1 MRHPRSFFI
10 TVVTASAL
18 IPLLDAA
25 ATQLPTT
32 REVNASK
39 AVANEMLSPA
49 ADAAVTENSQPV
61 AHPDHKSLEAL
72 LKDYQKIA
80 EKGGWP
86 RFEIGETIRTE
97 IPSKPDEPPNTQD
110 VRDPRIP
117 TIRRILTIMGD
128 YTYDQPREE
137 DSDAYDLGLRFAVKQ
152 FQRRHGLYDDGLI
165 GKETQL
171 AMNVPVE
178 FRIQQIMAT
187 MDRIRNAPAA
197 SDRYVV
203 VNVPEFMLR
212 VYDKGNQV
220 MDMKVVVGTPK
231 DKTPLFSTTIAYV
244 SFNPPWGVP
253 TRIAVEEMLPKI
265 IEYPDFLSDHN
276 YVVYE
281 LTPEGRF
288 PVDPQLIDWP
298 SLNKH
303 NFPYL
308 ISQTPGDDNALGKVK
323 FGLKNSDGIYMHDT
337 AAKKFFGRDIRAYSH
352 GCVRVEKPRELA
364 HFVFEGMEKFTP
376 ERVDKFYDDTESKIL
391 RVEPL
396 PVHFVYW
403 TAWTDEKG
411 RPHFRKDIYNHD
423 KNWHDKNER

>member
-10 TVVTASAL
+10 SVVTASAL

-25 ATQLPTT
+25 ATQLTT
-32 REVNASK
+32 TKEANASRTMVNEALAPAAET
-39 AVANEMLSPA
+39 AVAES
-49 ADAAVTENSQPV
+49 SQRV
-61 AHPDHKSLEAL
+61 AHPDYGALEDL

-86 RFEIGETIRTE
+86 SFEIGETIRTE
-97 IPSKPDEPPNTQD
+97 IPSEPNAPPNTQD
-110 VRDPRIP
+110 VRDARIP

-128 YTYDQPREE
+128 YTYDEPREE
-137 DSDAYDLGLRFAVKQ
+137 DADAYDLGLRFAVKQ

-165 GKETQL
+165 GRETQA

-187 MDRIRNAPAA
+187 MQRIQNAPAA

-203 VNVPEFMLR
+203 VNIPEFMLR
-212 VYDKGNQV
+212 VYDRGNEV
-220 MDMKVVVGTPK
+220 LDMKVVVGTPK
-231 DKTPLFSTTIAYV
+231 DKTPQFSTTISYV

-281 LTPEGRF
+281 ITPEGRV
-288 PVDPQLIDWP
+288 PVDPQTIDWP

-308 ISQTPGDDNALGKVK
+308 ISQTPGDDNALGKIK
-323 FGLKNSDGIYMHDT
+323 FGLTKSDGIYMHDT

-364 HFVFEGMEKFTP
+364 HFVFEHMEKFTP
-376 ERVDKFYDDTESKIL
+376 ERVDRFYDDTESKIL

-403 TAWTDEKG
+403 TAWVGEKG
-411 RPHFRKDIYNHD
+411 RPQFRKDIYNHD
-423 KNWHDKNER
+423 KNGR